1 MNKFIP
7 HIFVIPEDEADR
19 EIADGFVNNQRV
31 DDRRIQ
37 VMPVARGWPNVL
49 TTFQDEYIP
58 RLRKYPLGHV
68 VMLVDFDDRGN
79 DRMARFRQVI
89 PDDLGG
95 RVFVVGSSMNP
106 EALKDAL
113 KLSAEKIGW
122 QLAEDC
128 AQGVPVSG
136 NTNSCST
143 TPRNVSVWQRPSGR
157 SSFSSPHSQAE

>member
-19 EIADGFVNNQRV
+19 EIADGFVNNERV

-49 TTFQDEYIP
+49 TTFEDEYIP
-58 RLRKYPLGHV
+58 RLRRYPLGHV
-68 VMLVDFDDRGN
+68 VMLVDFDDQGG
-79 DRMARFRQVI
+79 DRMARFQQVI
-89 PDDLGG
+89 PDDLRE

-113 KLSAEKIGW
+113 KLSAEEIGW

-128 AQGVPVSG
+128 ALGGAGLWRHEQLQHNAGERERLATAV
-136 NTNSCST
+136 
-143 TPRNVSVWQRPSGR
+143 QAFL
-157 SSFSSPHSQAE
+157 FS

>member
-1 MNKFIP
+1 MNKFIH

-19 EIADGFVNNQRV
+19 EIADGFVNNERV

-49 TTFQDEYIP
+49 TTLEDEYIV
-58 RLRKYPLGHV
+58 RLRKYTLGHV
-68 VMLVDFDDRGN
+68 VMLVDFDDQGG

-89 PDDLGG
+89 PDDLRG

-113 KLSAEKIGW
+113 RLSAEQIGW

-128 AQGVPVSG
+128 ALGGAGLWRHEQLQHNAEERERLATAV
-136 NTNSCST
+136 
-143 TPRNVSVWQRPSGR
+143 
-157 SSFSSPHSQAE
+157 QAFLSL